1 MKRRFNKAL
10 ELSTE
15 LRAFLVLLVVIVMRA
30 RRAIPT
36 LRPTQLLIP
45 ATLMQITVLMIAAF
59 FPHNFIVIFA
69 VGNFIVV
76 GIVLIP
82 VLTLQPK
89 SNIHLGG
96 DVNIK

>member
-10 ELSTE
+10 ELSSE
-15 LRAFLVLLVVIVMRA
+15 LRAFLVLLVVIAMRA

-36 LRPTQLLIP
+36 LRPIQLLIP

-59 FPHNFIVIFA
+59 FPYNFIVIFA

-82 VLTLQPK
+82 FLMLQPK
-89 SNIHLGG
+89 SNIHLGE
-96 DVNIK
+96 DLNIR